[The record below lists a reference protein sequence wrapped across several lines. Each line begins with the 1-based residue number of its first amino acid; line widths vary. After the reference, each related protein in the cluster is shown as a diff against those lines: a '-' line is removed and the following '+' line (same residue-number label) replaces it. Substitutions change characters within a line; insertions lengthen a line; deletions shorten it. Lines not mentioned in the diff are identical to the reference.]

1 MKVFEKFKKGQ
12 EVFVLSQNGLL
23 KGEYVRLNTPN
34 SYDIDKLVGYRDKY
48 GTAHTYAEIEA
59 NRVFSSVEAAK
70 RYLLYGVRE
79 ELPTVATHESKFDID
94 DAVYDVHGD
103 KGIRQ
108 LRVESV
114 RWRLGE
120 WEYHT
125 NAGGCA
131 YYLERGE
138 YFATR
143 EEAVEA
149 YLNR

>member
-34 SYDIDKLVGYRDKY
+34 SYDIDKLVNYHDKY
-48 GTAHTYAEIEA
+48 GTAKTYAEVDA
-59 NRVFSSVEAAK
+59 NRVFSSVDAAK

-94 DAVYDVHGD
+94 DVVYAIRGD
-103 KGIRQ
+103 NGICQ

-120 WEYHT
+120 WEYHYQG
-125 NAGGCA
+125 NGV
-131 YYLERGE
+131 R
-138 YFATR
+138 
-143 EEAVEA
+143 
-149 YLNR
+149 